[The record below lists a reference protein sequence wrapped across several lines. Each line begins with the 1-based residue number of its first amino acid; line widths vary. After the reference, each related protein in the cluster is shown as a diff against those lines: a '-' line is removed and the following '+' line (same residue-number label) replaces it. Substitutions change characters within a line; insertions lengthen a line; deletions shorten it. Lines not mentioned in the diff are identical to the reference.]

1 MAKKGNSSP
10 QGVLPVFHKRNL
22 VKCHK
27 FLHINEIIQ
36 VYHFHSHVRLASNK
50 NFEDRIVLSTIL
62 TVIWYLYY
70 KTIWN
75 ATKNIYQIFKKYI
88 NNIFFFKKKVIK
100 FMTDLILKHVFN
112 FFLIILI
119 LKFKFNR
126 SKKKINT
133 KH

>member
-1 MAKKGNSSP
+1 M
-10 QGVLPVFHKRNL
+10 
-22 VKCHK
+22 
-27 FLHINEIIQ
+27 
-36 VYHFHSHVRLASNK
+36 YHFHSHVRLASNK

-88 NNIFFFKKKVIK
+88 NNIFFFLKKVIK